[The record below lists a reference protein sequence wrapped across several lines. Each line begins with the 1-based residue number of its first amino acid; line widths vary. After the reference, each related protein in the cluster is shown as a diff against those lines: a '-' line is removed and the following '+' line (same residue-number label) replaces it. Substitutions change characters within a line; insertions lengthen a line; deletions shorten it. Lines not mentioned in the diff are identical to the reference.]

1 MILLQIAKQL
11 FQPRDTVEISRRE
24 ILRIPNSRSIPAV
37 SMILALIVTVIWLY
51 SVVKVKV
58 RDWKKNSLNKRNYSK
73 SMSQQCVTTVNLI
86 ICRQN
91 SSIQTL
97 QSELRSA
104 PKQEYVNKYVC
115 GSFYLLL
122 NAHGW

>member
-58 RDWKKNSLNKRNYSK
+58 RD
-73 SMSQQCVTTVNLI
+73 
-86 ICRQN
+86 
-91 SSIQTL
+91 
-97 QSELRSA
+97 
-104 PKQEYVNKYVC
+104 
-115 GSFYLLL
+115 
-122 NAHGW
+122 